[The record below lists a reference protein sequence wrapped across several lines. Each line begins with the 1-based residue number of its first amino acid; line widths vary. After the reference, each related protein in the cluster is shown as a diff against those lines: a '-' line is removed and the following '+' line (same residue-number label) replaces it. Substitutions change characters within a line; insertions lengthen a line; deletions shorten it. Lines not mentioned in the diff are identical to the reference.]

1 MPVAVGTKAL
11 LSLKSGRPPSG
22 GGGGRGTLG
31 CEAFLGRK
39 VPAPTP
45 SVRPATK
52 SREGPRVGIFLGWR
66 VAGQVKAGSGQERE
80 VSRQLFLF
88 GCVRLENICNA
99 RWRFEMCN

>member
-52 SREGPRVGIFLGWR
+52 SREGPRVGIFLG
-66 VAGQVKAGSGQERE
+66 VESGWTSQGWLWSRERGISPTFSGL
-80 VSRQLFLF
+80 VVFD
-88 GCVRLENICNA
+88 
-99 RWRFEMCN
+99 

>member
-52 SREGPRVGIFLGWR
+52 SREGPRVGIFFGGGEWLDKSR
-66 VAGQVKAGSGQERE
+66 LALVKRERCLANFFCL
-80 VSRQLFLF
+80 VVLD
-88 GCVRLENICNA
+88 
-99 RWRFEMCN
+99 

>member
-66 VAGQVKAGSGQERE
+66 VAGQVKAGSGQERGISPTFS
-80 VSRQLFLF
+80 VWLCSIRKYL
-88 GCVRLENICNA
+88 
-99 RWRFEMCN
+99 